1 MITTRLVE
9 DDRDI
14 DTYLQVRNRVH
25 PDRPMPR
32 EAIDDARQK
41 SGHIDV
47 IAELDGEPVGVAS
60 VERFGGDPDSD
71 LASMTIRVPR
81 ENRRRGIG
89 TALDRRCSEHARR
102 LGKSRLWVALRGEDA
117 DSLAYYTHRGF
128 EEVGRMRE
136 VWLDLEQAAVTPVVP
151 DGIRMSTLTPE
162 HERGAYEVA
171 LEAEPD
177 IPSGADLVPGSFER
191 WRERSLGPLVMPE
204 LSFVA
209 LDGERVVGYALLGRF
224 DAETADHW
232 MTGVAR
238 SARGRGI
245 ALAMKQQQ
253 IAAAKDA
260 GWRFLRTQNDLAN
273 APMRRVNEQ
282 LGYEPRIEW
291 VQLTGALL

>member
-102 LGKSRLWVALRGEDA
+102 LGKARLWVALRGEDA